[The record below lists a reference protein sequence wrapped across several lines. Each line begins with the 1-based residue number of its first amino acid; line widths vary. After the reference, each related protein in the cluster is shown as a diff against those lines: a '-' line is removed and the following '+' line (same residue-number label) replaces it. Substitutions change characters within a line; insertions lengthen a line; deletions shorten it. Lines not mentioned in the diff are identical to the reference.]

1 MGLPFKLKVLG
12 IVSGKKEELQNMWKF
27 LDGKKTFIG
36 ALLVGIPVIWAGVE
50 PILVEGG
57 MSPEKVAAVSGIL
70 IGGIGIAHK
79 VLKAFGIAVPE
90 EKKKK

>member
-12 IVSGKKEELQNMWKF
+12 TISGKKEELQAMWKF
-27 LDGKKTFIG
+27 LDGKKTFLG

-50 PILVEGG
+50 PILAESG
-57 MSPEKVAAVSGIL
+57 MSPEKIAAVSGIL
-70 IGGIGIAHK
+70 VGGLGIAHK

-90 EKKKK
+90 KKPEN